1 MTKFT
6 ETLIFFLENWF
17 HVIKNIYFLQSRVQ
31 ENFRLLLKLQWVFQL
46 TRQNLF
52 IISNWNEKLSLRQA
66 IAYEKNQQYSYSF
79 KKCLAF
85 MRTFNFNKQNK
96 NAVCMFQWQW
106 LSFRMF
112 TFFFSNVPILVF
124 RGFVRLL
131 HPLNI
136 KVTYNRNVDKPFDSN
151 LRPDLVRLSGSQN
164 WCYWTVAL
172 SETGPQSVPLKL
184 HKITTVLVKNTSQ
197 NFLSFFEILIGFVA
211 FLQKECS
218 RLALFMFV
226 S

>member
-96 NAVCMFQWQW
+96 KCCMYVSVAMIIFPHVYVFLFQC
-106 LSFRMF
+106 SH
-112 TFFFSNVPILVF
+112 FSVSWF
-124 RGFVRLL
+124 CAFA
-131 HPLNI
+131 
-136 KVTYNRNVDKPFDSN
+136 S
-151 LRPDLVRLSGSQN
+151 
-164 WCYWTVAL
+164 
-172 SETGPQSVPLKL
+172 SVKY
-184 HKITTVLVKNTSQ
+184 
-197 NFLSFFEILIGFVA
+197 
-211 FLQKECS
+211 
-218 RLALFMFV
+218 
-226 S
+226 